1 MGINELVTSKAY
13 VNFMTKL
20 YGWGASVVII
30 GALFKIMHFPGAG
43 IVLTAGMITEA
54 LIFFFSAF
62 EPPLAHYDWAL
73 VFPEFAIGKEDEKE
87 VKDKKAAKKLAPN
100 APITQQLDHALEEA
114 KIGPELLES
123 LASGMRNLG
132 ENAKKLSGVSDAAAA
147 TDGYVSN
154 LAKAADSVTNL
165 SSAYNKAATT
175 LESTASKS
183 GEYFDNIAKATSS
196 VKTLAG
202 IYEKNISVM
211 SEETGFNAEMDR
223 LAKNLSAMN
232 AAYEMQIKTANNT
245 MNTTK
250 SLDDYISTLA
260 NNLTQS
266 TDSVAA
272 YKEQID
278 KLAQNVS
285 KLNGI
290 YGNMLAA
297 MSNR

>member
-1 MGINELVTSKAY
+1 MGLNELVTSKGY
-13 VNFMTKL
+13 VNFMSKL

-30 GALFKIMHFPGAG
+30 GALFKIMHWPLAG
-43 IVLTAGMITEA
+43 LFISLGMGTEA

-62 EPPLAHYDWAL
+62 EPPMAHYNWSL
-73 VFPEFAIGKEDEKE
+73 VFPQLAIGEEAHDS
-87 VKDKKAAKKLAPN
+87 KDKKAPKLPSN
-100 APITQQLDHALEEA
+100 APITQQLDNALTEA

-154 LAKAADSVTNL
+154 LTKAADSVKNL
-165 SSAYNKAATT
+165 SGAYNRAAET
-175 LESTASKS
+175 LDNTATKS
-183 GEYFDNIAKATSS
+183 GQYFENIEKATSS

-202 IYEKNISVM
+202 IYEKNIAAM

-232 AAYEMQIKTANNT
+232 AAYEIQIKTANNT

-250 SLDDYISTLA
+250 SLDEYISKLA
-260 NNLTQS
+260 SNLTQS
-266 TDSVAA
+266 TESVYA

>member
-1 MGINELVTSKAY
+1 MGLNELVTSKGY

-43 IVLTAGMITEA
+43 VVLTIGMLTEA

-62 EPPLAHYDWAL
+62 EPPMAHYNWAL
-73 VFPEFAIGKEDEKE
+73 VFPELAVGEEAPAE
-87 VKDKKAAKKLAPN
+87 KDKKKKLPSN
-100 APITQQLDHALEEA
+100 APITQQLDNALTEA

-154 LAKAADSVTNL
+154 LSKAAESVRNL
-165 SSAYNKAATT
+165 SNTYDKTAETLNNTASRSDQYFENVNKAT
-175 LESTASKS
+175 
-183 GEYFDNIAKATSS
+183 NS
-196 VKTLAG
+196 VKALADL
-202 IYEKNISVM
+202 YEKNIATM
-211 SEETGFNAEMDR
+211 SEDTGFSAQMDR
-223 LAKNLSAMN
+223 LSKNLSAMN
-232 AAYEMQIKTANNT
+232 AAYEIQIQSANNT
-245 MNTTK
+245 KNTAQ
-250 SLDDYISTLA
+250 SLDEYIKKLA
-260 NNLTQS
+260 ANLTDS
-266 TDSVAA
+266 TDSVVA
-272 YKEQID
+272 YKQQID
-278 KLAQNVS
+278 MLAQNVS

-297 MSNR
+297 MNNR

>member
-1 MGINELVTSKAY
+1 MGLNELVTSKGY

-30 GALFKIMHFPGAG
+30 GALFKIMHWPGAG
-43 IVLTAGMITEA
+43 IVLTAGMVTEA

-62 EPPLAHYDWAL
+62 EPPLPHYNWSL
-73 VFPEFAIGKEDEKE
+73 VFPQLAIGEE
-87 VKDKKAAKKLAPN
+87 VHQDKKAMKLPSN
-100 APITQQLDHALEEA
+100 APITQQLDNALTEA

-154 LAKAADSVTNL
+154 LSKAADSVKNL
-165 SSAYNKAATT
+165 SGAYNRAAETLENTANKSGQYFENIEKATT
-175 LESTASKS
+175 
-183 GEYFDNIAKATSS
+183 S

-202 IYEKNISVM
+202 IYEKNIAVM

-232 AAYEMQIKTANNT
+232 AAYEIQIKTANNT

>member
-1 MGINELVTSKAY
+1 
-13 VNFMTKL
+13 MTKL

-30 GALFKIMHFPGAG
+30 GALFKIMHWPGAG
-43 IVLTAGMITEA
+43 IVLTAGMVTEA

-62 EPPLAHYDWAL
+62 EPPLPHYNWSL
-73 VFPEFAIGKEDEKE
+73 VFPQLAIGEASHTE
-87 VKDKKAAKKLAPN
+87 KKLPSN

-132 ENAKKLSGVSDAAAA
+132 DNAKKLAGVSDAAAA

-154 LAKAADSVTNL
+154 LSKAADSVKNL
-165 SSAYNKAATT
+165 SGAYDKAAET
-175 LESTASKS
+175 LENTTSKS
-183 GEYFDNIAKATSS
+183 GQYFENIEKATSS

-202 IYEKNISVM
+202 IYEKNIAAM

-232 AAYEMQIKTANNT
+232 AAYEIQIQTANNT

-250 SLDDYISTLA
+250 NLDEYISKLA

-266 TDSVAA
+266 TDSVNA

>member
-1 MGINELVTSKAY
+1 MTLNEIVTSKPY
-13 VNFMTKL
+13 INFMSKL

-43 IVLTAGMITEA
+43 VVLTLGMITEA

-62 EPPLAHYDWAL
+62 EPPLAHYNWSL
-73 VFPEFAIGKEDEKE
+73 VFPQLALGEEEAP
-87 VKDKKAAKKLAPN
+87 KDKKAVKLPSN
-100 APITQQLDHALEEA
+100 APITQQLDNALEEA

-132 ENAKKLSGVSDAAAA
+132 ENARKLSGVADAAAA
-147 TDGYVSN
+147 TDGYV
-154 LAKAADSVTNL
+154 TNL
-165 SSAYNKAATT
+165 SNAAASVKNLGDVYDKTAET
-175 LESTASKS
+175 LENTANKS
-183 GEYFDNIAKATSS
+183 GQYFENIEKATSS
-196 VKTLAG
+196 VKTLAD
-202 IYEKNISVM
+202 IYEKNISTM

-232 AAYEMQIKTANNT
+232 AAYEIQIQTANNT

-250 SLDDYISTLA
+250 NLDDYISTLA

-266 TDSVAA
+266 TDSVSA

-285 KLNGI
+285 KLNSI
-290 YGNMLAA
+290 YGNMLSA

>member
-1 MGINELVTSKAY
+1 MGLNELVTSKGY

-30 GALFKIMHFPGAG
+30 GALFKIMHWPGAG
-43 IVLTAGMITEA
+43 IVLTAGMVTEA

-62 EPPLAHYDWAL
+62 EPPLPHYNWSL
-73 VFPEFAIGKEDEKE
+73 VFPQLAIGEEAHDA
-87 VKDKKAAKKLAPN
+87 KDKKAPKLPSN
-100 APITQQLDHALEEA
+100 APITQQLDNALTEA

-154 LAKAADSVTNL
+154 LSKAADSVKNL
-165 SSAYNKAATT
+165 SGAYNRAAET
-175 LESTASKS
+175 LENTANKS
-183 GEYFDNIAKATSS
+183 GQYFENIEKATSS

-202 IYEKNISVM
+202 IYEKNIAVM

-232 AAYEMQIKTANNT
+232 AAYEIQIKTANNT

>member
-1 MGINELVTSKAY
+1 MGINELVTSKGY

-20 YGWGASVVII
+20 YGWGAAVVIL
-30 GALFKIMHFPGAG
+30 GSLFKIMHFPGAG
-43 IVLTAGMITEA
+43 IMLVAGMGCEA
-54 LIFFFSAF
+54 LIFFFSGF
-62 EPPLAHYDWAL
+62 EPPMPHYDWAL
-73 VFPEFAIGKEDEKE
+73 VFPEFAIGQEEDNKKE
-87 VKDKKAAKKLAPN
+87 KKAPKKLAPN

-165 SSAYNKAATT
+165 SAAYNKAADT
-175 LESTASKS
+175 LESTANKS
-183 GEYFDNIAKATSS
+183 GEYFDNIAKATLS
-196 VKTLAG
+196 VKTLAN
-202 IYEKNISVM
+202 IYEKNVSVM

>member
-1 MGINELVTSKAY
+1 MGLNELVTSKGY
-13 VNFMTKL
+13 VNFMSKL

-30 GALFKIMHFPGAG
+30 GALFKIMHWPLAG
-43 IVLTAGMITEA
+43 LFISLGMGTEA

-62 EPPLAHYDWAL
+62 EPPMAHYNWSL
-73 VFPEFAIGKEDEKE
+73 VFPQLAIGEEAHDS
-87 VKDKKAAKKLAPN
+87 KDKKAPKLPSN
-100 APITQQLDHALEEA
+100 APITQQLDNALTEA

-154 LAKAADSVTNL
+154 LSKAADSVKNL
-165 SSAYNKAATT
+165 SGAYNRAAET
-175 LESTASKS
+175 LESTATKS
-183 GEYFDNIAKATSS
+183 GQYFENIEKATSS

-202 IYEKNISVM
+202 IYEKNIAVM

-232 AAYEMQIKTANNT
+232 AAYEIQIKTANNT

-250 SLDDYISTLA
+250 SLDEYISKLA
-260 NNLTQS
+260 SNLTQS
-266 TDSVAA
+266 TDSVNA

>member
-1 MGINELVTSKAY
+1 MGLNELVTSKGY
-13 VNFMTKL
+13 VNFMSKL

-30 GALFKIMHFPGAG
+30 GALFKIMHWPLAG
-43 IVLTAGMITEA
+43 LFISLGMGTEA

-62 EPPLAHYDWAL
+62 EPPMAHYNWSL
-73 VFPEFAIGKEDEKE
+73 VFPQLAIGEEAHDS
-87 VKDKKAAKKLAPN
+87 KDKKAPKLPSN
-100 APITQQLDHALEEA
+100 APITQQLDNALTEA

-154 LAKAADSVTNL
+154 LTKAADSVKNL
-165 SSAYNKAATT
+165 SGAYNRAAET
-175 LESTASKS
+175 LDNTATKS
-183 GEYFDNIAKATSS
+183 GQYFENIEKATSS

-202 IYEKNISVM
+202 IYEKNIAAM

-232 AAYEMQIKTANNT
+232 AAYEIQIKTANNT

-250 SLDDYISTLA
+250 SLDEYISKLA
-260 NNLTQS
+260 SNLTQS
-266 TDSVAA
+266 TDSVNA

>member
-1 MGINELVTSKAY
+1 MGLNELVTSKGY

-30 GALFKIMHFPGAG
+30 GALFKIMHWPGAG
-43 IVLTAGMITEA
+43 IVLTAGMVTEA

-62 EPPLAHYDWAL
+62 EPPLPHYNWSL
-73 VFPEFAIGKEDEKE
+73 VFPQLAIGEETKAEK
-87 VKDKKAAKKLAPN
+87 VKLPSN
-100 APITQQLDHALEEA
+100 APITQQLDNALTEA

-154 LAKAADSVTNL
+154 LSKAADSVKNL
-165 SSAYNKAATT
+165 SGAYDKAAET
-175 LESTASKS
+175 LENTASKS
-183 GEYFDNIAKATSS
+183 GQYFENIEKATSS

-202 IYEKNISVM
+202 IYEKNIAAM

-232 AAYEMQIKTANNT
+232 AAYEIQIQTANNT

-250 SLDDYISTLA
+250 NLDEYISKLA

-266 TDSVAA
+266 TDSVNA

>member
-1 MGINELVTSKAY
+1 MGLNELVTSKGY

-30 GALFKIMHFPGAG
+30 GALFKIMHWPGAG
-43 IVLTAGMITEA
+43 IVLTAGMVTEA

-62 EPPLAHYDWAL
+62 EPPLPHYNWSL
-73 VFPEFAIGKEDEKE
+73 VFPQLAIGEETKAEK
-87 VKDKKAAKKLAPN
+87 VKLPSN
-100 APITQQLDHALEEA
+100 APITQQLDNALTEA

-154 LAKAADSVTNL
+154 LSKAADSVKNL
-165 SSAYNKAATT
+165 SGAYDKAAET
-175 LESTASKS
+175 LENTASKS
-183 GEYFDNIAKATSS
+183 GQYFENIEKATSS

-202 IYEKNISVM
+202 IYEKNIAAM

-232 AAYEMQIKTANNT
+232 AAYEIQIQTANNT

-250 SLDDYISTLA
+250 TLDEYISKLA

-266 TDSVAA
+266 TDSVNA

>member
-1 MGINELVTSKAY
+1 MGLNELVTSKGY

-30 GALFKIMHFPGAG
+30 GALFKIMHWPGAG
-43 IVLTAGMITEA
+43 LVLTAGMVTEA

-62 EPPLAHYDWAL
+62 EPPLPHYNWSL
-73 VFPEFAIGKEDEKE
+73 VFPQLAIGEEAHDT
-87 VKDKKAAKKLAPN
+87 KDKKAMKLPSN
-100 APITQQLDHALEEA
+100 APITQQLDNALTEA

-154 LAKAADSVTNL
+154 LSKAADSVKNL
-165 SSAYNKAATT
+165 SGAYNRVAETLDNTAA
-175 LESTASKS
+175 KS
-183 GEYFDNIAKATSS
+183 GQYFENIEKATSS

-202 IYEKNISVM
+202 IYEKNIATM

-232 AAYEMQIKTANNT
+232 AAYEIQIKTANNT

-250 SLDDYISTLA
+250 SLDDYISSLA

>member
-1 MGINELVTSKAY
+1 MGLNELVTSKGY

-30 GALFKIMHFPGAG
+30 GALFKIMHWPGAG
-43 IVLTAGMITEA
+43 IVLTAGMVTEA

-62 EPPLAHYDWAL
+62 EPPLPHYNWAL
-73 VFPEFAIGKEDEKE
+73 VFPQLAIGEEAQH
-87 VKDKKAAKKLAPN
+87 DKKPKLPSN
-100 APITQQLDHALEEA
+100 APITQQLDNALTEA

-154 LAKAADSVTNL
+154 LTKAADSVKNL
-165 SSAYNKAATT
+165 SGAYNRAAET
-175 LESTASKS
+175 LDNTATKS
-183 GEYFDNIAKATSS
+183 GQYFENIEKATSS
-196 VKTLAG
+196 VKALAG
-202 IYEKNISVM
+202 IYEKNIAVM

-232 AAYEMQIKTANNT
+232 AAYEIQIKTANNT

>member
-1 MGINELVTSKAY
+1 MGLNELVTSKGY

-30 GALFKIMHFPGAG
+30 GALFKIMHWPGAG
-43 IVLTAGMITEA
+43 IVLTAGMVTEA

-62 EPPLAHYDWAL
+62 EPPLSHYNWSL
-73 VFPEFAIGKEDEKE
+73 VFPQLAIGEETKAEK
-87 VKDKKAAKKLAPN
+87 VKLPSN
-100 APITQQLDHALEEA
+100 APITQQLDNALTEA

-154 LAKAADSVTNL
+154 LSKAADSVKNL
-165 SSAYNKAATT
+165 SGAYDKAAET
-175 LESTASKS
+175 LENTASKS
-183 GEYFDNIAKATSS
+183 GQYFENIEKATSS

-202 IYEKNISVM
+202 IYEKNIAAM

-232 AAYEMQIKTANNT
+232 AAYEIQAQTANNT

-250 SLDDYISTLA
+250 NLDEYISKLA

-266 TDSVAA
+266 TDSVNA

>member
-1 MGINELVTSKAY
+1 NRAGAY
-13 VNFMTKL
+13 NR
-20 YGWGASVVII
+20 GAET
-30 GALFKIMHFPGAG
+30 LDN
-43 IVLTAGMITEA
+43 T
-54 LIFFFSAF
+54 
-62 EPPLAHYDWAL
+62 
-73 VFPEFAIGKEDEKE
+73 
-87 VKDKKAAKKLAPN
+87 AAK
-100 APITQQLDHALEEA
+100 
-114 KIGPELLES
+114 
-123 LASGMRNLG
+123 SGQDF
-132 ENAKKLSGVSDAAAA
+132 ENI
-147 TDGYVSN
+147 
-154 LAKAADSVTNL
+154 
-165 SSAYNKAATT
+165 
-175 LESTASKS
+175 E
-183 GEYFDNIAKATSS
+183 KATSS

-202 IYEKNISVM
+202 IYEKNIATM

-232 AAYEMQIKTANNT
+232 AAYEIQIKTANNT

-250 SLDDYISTLA
+250 SLDDYISSLA